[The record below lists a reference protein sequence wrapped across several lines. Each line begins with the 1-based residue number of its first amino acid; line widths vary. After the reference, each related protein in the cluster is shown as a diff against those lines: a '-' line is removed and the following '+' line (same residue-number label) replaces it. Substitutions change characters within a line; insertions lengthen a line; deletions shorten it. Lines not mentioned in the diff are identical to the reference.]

1 MNKKHDAIVAVS
13 EGGNVTI
20 IVLLTNDKNVKLVI
34 DEEGDVLCIT
44 HEGFPG
50 LYYASV
56 EVSIFEYELDIK
68 WTIGEPIYVFQPGS
82 LQYVRDRR
90 ARYNYDKD

>member
-1 MNKKHDAIVAVS
+1 MEGAMSEKHAAIVAVS
-13 EGGNVTI
+13 EDGNVTI
-20 IVLLTNDKNVKLVI
+20 IALLTNDKNVKLVI

-56 EVSIFEYELDIK
+56 EVSYELDIK

-82 LQYVRDRR
+82 LQYIRDRR
-90 ARYNYDKD
+90 TRYRGAL

>member
-1 MNKKHDAIVAVS
+1 MEDAMNKKHDAIVAVS
-13 EGGNVTI
+13 EDGNVTI
-20 IVLLTNDKNVKLVI
+20 IVLLTKDKNVKLVI

-56 EVSIFEYELDIK
+56 EVSYELDIK

-82 LQYVRDRR
+82 LQYIRDRR
-90 ARYNYDKD
+90 ARYNYDK